1 MEMEHQSIE
10 NMILP
15 QDTRQLLTKAPSVLV
30 ANRIED
36 LEELA
41 CGGREN
47 REWHVEY
54 ILPDG
59 KVVSEATVVRV
70 KNGIAVNYTDPYMRR
85 RDPDCMWIGDDQP
98 SDKPR
103 YAQKFGRPF
112 SELRAETLDWLSK
125 QDLAVFAFEPGHLN
139 IGMAGLAICPAN
151 AEFFAFGLGLLQGVV
166 DLENRDEPFQPNFII
181 YVAPVFRH
189 THFDGRQVVVH
200 NRVGVHEMFSYNLYP
215 GPSAKKGVY
224 GALLDQGAREHW
236 VTVHASC
243 VLVRTPYDNMVT
255 FMHEGASGSGKSE
268 MLQQPHRLPD
278 GRLLLGRNLVTGEER
293 YLEIPRTCDL
303 HPVCDDMG
311 LCHPDFQENDGRLW
325 LTDAE
330 DAWFVRVDHITK
342 YGTDH
347 DLERMTITPP
357 RPLLFL
363 SIDAVPNGTALI
375 WDHVED
381 APGVPCPNP
390 RVILPRDIVPGVV
403 AGRVPVDIR
412 SFGVRTP
419 PCTASAPSYG
429 IIGLFHILPPA
440 LAWLWRLAS
449 PRGHHNPSVVQ
460 SEQMGSEGVGSYWPF
475 ATGLRVEQANLLLEQ
490 FVRNHRMRHVLVPN
504 QHIGA
509 WQTGFMPEWLARDY
523 LARRGHAK
531 FQSDQCRAAR
541 CPLLGYALQSIRI
554 EGTTIP
560 GWLFQVDQQPEV
572 GTEAYDEGA
581 RILTDFF
588 HRQVQK
594 FLKSSLDE
602 LGRKIIDCFL
612 ANGSVEEYE
621 KLIPASDSGY

>member
-1 MEMEHQSIE
+1 MEHRSLE
-10 NMILP
+10 HMILP
-15 QDTRQLLTKAPSVLV
+15 PDVRKLLADAPSVLC

-36 LEELA
+36 LEALA

-47 REWHVEY
+47 REWQVKY
-54 ILPDG
+54 TLPDG
-59 KVVSEATVVRV
+59 EEVHEATVVRV

-85 RDPDCMWIGDDQP
+85 RDPDCMWIGDDRP

-103 YAQKFGRPF
+103 YADRFGHPF
-112 SELRAETLDWLSK
+112 AELRAETLDWLSR
-125 QDLAVFAFEPGHLN
+125 QDLAVFAFEPGHMS
-139 IGMAGLAICPAN
+139 IGMTGLAICPAN
-151 AEFFAFGLGLLQGVV
+151 AGFFAFGLGLLQGVV
-166 DLENRDEPFQPNFII
+166 NLENRDEPFRPTFII
-181 YVAPVFRH
+181 FVAPTFRH
-189 THFDGRQVVVH
+189 THFGGKQAVVH
-200 NRVGVHEMFSYNLYP
+200 NRVDVHEMFSYNLYT

-224 GALLDQGAREHW
+224 GALLSQGAREKW

-347 DLERMTITPP
+347 DLERMTIAPA

-381 APGVPCPNP
+381 EPGVPCPNP

-403 AGRVPVDIR
+403 EGRVPVDIR

-419 PCTASAPSYG
+419 PCTATAPSYG

-460 SEQMGSEGVGSYWPF
+460 SEEMGSEGVGSYWPF

-490 FVRNHRMRHVLVPN
+490 FVRNKRMRHVLVPN
-504 QHIGA
+504 QHIGV
-509 WQTGFMPEWLARDY
+509 WRTGFMPQWVARDY

-531 FQSDQCRAAR
+531 FQSDQCRPAR
-541 CPLLGYALQSIRI
+541 CHLLGYALQSIRI

-560 GWLFQVDQQPEV
+560 GWLFQVEQQPEV

-581 RILTDFF
+581 RILTEFF
-588 HRQVQK
+588 RKQVQK
-594 FLKSSLDE
+594 FLKNSLDE

-612 ANGSVEEYE
+612 ANGTVEEYE
-621 KLIPASDSGY
+621 KLIPVSDGVY